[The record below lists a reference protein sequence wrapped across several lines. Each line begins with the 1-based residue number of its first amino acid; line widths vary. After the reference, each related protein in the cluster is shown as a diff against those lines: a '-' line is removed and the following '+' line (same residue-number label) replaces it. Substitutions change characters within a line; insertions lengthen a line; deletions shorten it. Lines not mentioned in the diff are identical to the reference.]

1 MTGSDV
7 EVLRRPLLGRRAVLG
22 VGAATLLRGGVVQ
35 HDRRGAVAGSVVR
48 SRHAARYVSLQRTNR
63 RGFNLTAGGAEL
75 KDERNL
81 TLLIS

>member
-63 RGFNLTAGGAEL
+63 RRGRGFNLTAGGAAL
-75 KDERNL
+75 KPHCY
-81 TLLIS
+81 

>member
-1 MTGSDV
+1 MEGQLLGGVSLDLDSLTGSDV

-48 SRHAARYVSLQRTNR
+48 SRHAARYVSLC
-63 RGFNLTAGGAEL
+63 EL
-75 KDERNL
+75 AD
-81 TLLIS
+81 